1 MLGRGALELWRCGR
15 GEAGGILIV
24 PLELLSQTQSPYEG

>member
-1 MLGRGALELWRCGR
+1 MDGGGGGFQGRGGL
-15 GEAGGILIV
+15 LIV